1 MKVSAIIPAAG
12 SGQRFGEVKQF
23 KLLAGRPLLFHT
35 LKPFLQS
42 DYIDEVI
49 VVVPQE
55 NVEFFH
61 RDVVSMSAGKP
72 VKVVAGGDRRQDSV
86 KHGVDASDSDS
97 TLVCVHDAARPFV
110 TEDLIQKSI
119 SACKNVDGAVVAIIS
134 KDTVKYSENGLV
146 KETINREKI
155 WLAQT
160 PQTFNKQK
168 LLLALDNAHK
178 NQLTGTD
185 ESALMEAMGYSI
197 KLVDGHP
204 NNFKITTQDDWMR
217 AEAVAHQLTDSRSG
231 RFKEVHDD

>member
-42 DYIDEVI
+42 NYIDEVI
-49 VVVPQE
+49 VVVPRD
-55 NVEFFH
+55 NVESTH
-61 RDVVSMSAGKP
+61 RDVVSMSVGKP
-72 VKVVAGGDRRQDSV
+72 VKVVVGGDRRQDSV

-119 SACKNVDGAVVAIIS
+119 KEKKNVDGAVVAIIS

-146 KETINREKI
+146 KETVNREQI

-168 LLLALDNAHK
+168 LLLALDNANK
-178 NQLTGTD
+178 NQKTGTD

-204 NNFKITTQDDWMR
+204 NNFKITTQDDWLR
-217 AEAVAHQLTDSRSG
+217 AEAVAHQRAQGAT
-231 RFKEVHDD
+231 